1 MEQKEVKNL
10 SFEQAMQELEAIVEK
25 MEDGTLS
32 LEESVQ
38 AYARGTELA
47 KFCRGKLN
55 AAEATIRK
63 LESDG
68 SLTPYLDDKETP
80 F

>member
-1 MEQKEVKNL
+1 MKPTEVKSL

-47 KFCRGKLN
+47 TLCRGKLN
-55 AAEATIRK
+55 AAEATIRQ
-63 LESDG
+63 LEADG
-68 SLTPYLDDKETP
+68 SLKPYVEEESVP